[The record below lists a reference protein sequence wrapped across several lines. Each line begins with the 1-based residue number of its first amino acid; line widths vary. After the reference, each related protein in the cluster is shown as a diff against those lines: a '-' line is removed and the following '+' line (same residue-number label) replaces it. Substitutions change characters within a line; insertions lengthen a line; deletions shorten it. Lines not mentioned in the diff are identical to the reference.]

1 MVQAFPL
8 TAVRRGLTEYPAAL
22 TLRTPHIPEKTMT
35 PLIFLLQGLL
45 VGFLASVPLGPI
57 GVICIQRTLSGTYKS
72 GFASGLG
79 AATADTIFVSLA
91 VFSLSFLT
99 DFMELHKHWF
109 TAIGGLLVIALG
121 FSIFYKRVKRPSQ
134 RRQTKSSLL
143 SDYLSIL
150 LLTLTNP
157 AYILVFITL
166 FAALGISS
174 EGHSTLTNLGL
185 LVGVLCGAACW
196 WFTLTYAVSKLRR
209 KFRLRHLWWINKIT
223 GVVIILFGILLVL
236 SLVVNL
242 GPVGRILP

>member
-1 MVQAFPL
+1 MGSLLLF
-8 TAVRRGLTEYPAAL
+8 
-22 TLRTPHIPEKTMT
+22 
-35 PLIFLLQGLL
+35 LQGLL

-57 GVICIQRTLSGTYKS
+57 GVICVQRTLSGTHKS
-72 GFASGLG
+72 GFFSGIG
-79 AATADTIFVSLA
+79 AATADTIFAALA

-99 DFMELHKHWF
+99 DFMDAHKVWF
-109 TAIGGLLVIALG
+109 TAIGGILIIVLG

-150 LLTLTNP
+150 FLTLTNP

-174 EGHSTLTNLGL
+174 EGHSTAVNVL
-185 LVGVLCGAACW
+185 LIFGVLLGAACW
-196 WFTLTYAVSKLRR
+196 WFTLTYAVSMLRR
-209 KFRLRHLWWINKIT
+209 RFRLRHLWWINKIT
-223 GVVIILFGILLVL
+223 GSVIILFGILLVL
-236 SLVVNL
+236 SIVVNL

>member
-1 MVQAFPL
+1 MGSLLLF
-8 TAVRRGLTEYPAAL
+8 
-22 TLRTPHIPEKTMT
+22 
-35 PLIFLLQGLL
+35 LQGLL

-57 GVICIQRTLSGTYKS
+57 GVICIQRTLSGTHKS
-72 GFASGLG
+72 GFFSGLG
-79 AATADTIFVSLA
+79 TATADTIFATLA

-109 TAIGGLLVIALG
+109 TAIGGILIIVLG

-134 RRQTKSSLL
+134 RRQTRSSLL

-150 LLTLTNP
+150 FLTLTNP

-174 EGHSTLTNLGL
+174 EGHHTAVNLL
-185 LVGVLCGAACW
+185 LILGVLIGAACW

-209 KFRLRHLWWINKIT
+209 RFRLRHLWWINKIT
-223 GVVIILFGILLVL
+223 GAVIIAFGMLLVL
-236 SLVVNL
+236 SIVVYL
-242 GPVGRILP
+242 GPVEKILP

>member
-1 MVQAFPL
+1 MGSLLLF
-8 TAVRRGLTEYPAAL
+8 
-22 TLRTPHIPEKTMT
+22 
-35 PLIFLLQGLL
+35 LQGLL

-57 GVICIQRTLSGTYKS
+57 GVICIQRTLSGTHKS
-72 GFASGLG
+72 GFFSGLG
-79 AATADTIFVSLA
+79 AATADTIFATLA

-109 TAIGGLLVIALG
+109 TAIGGILIIVLG

-134 RRQTKSSLL
+134 RRQTRSSLL

-150 LLTLTNP
+150 FLTLTNP

-174 EGHSTLTNLGL
+174 EGHHTAVNLL
-185 LVGVLCGAACW
+185 LILGVLIGAACW

-209 KFRLRHLWWINKIT
+209 RFRLRHLWWINKIT
-223 GVVIILFGILLVL
+223 GAVIIAFGMLLLL
-236 SLVVNL
+236 SIVVYL
-242 GPVGRILP
+242 GPVEKILP

>member
-1 MVQAFPL
+1 MGSLLLF
-8 TAVRRGLTEYPAAL
+8 
-22 TLRTPHIPEKTMT
+22 
-35 PLIFLLQGLL
+35 LQGLL

-57 GVICIQRTLSGTYKS
+57 GVICIQRTLSGTHKS
-72 GFASGLG
+72 GFFSGLG
-79 AATADTIFVSLA
+79 AATADTIFATLA

-109 TAIGGLLVIALG
+109 TAIGGILIIVLG

-134 RRQTKSSLL
+134 RRQTRSSLL

-150 LLTLTNP
+150 FLTLTNP

-174 EGHSTLTNLGL
+174 EGHHTAVNLL
-185 LVGVLCGAACW
+185 LILGVLIGAACW

-209 KFRLRHLWWINKIT
+209 RFRLRHLWWINKIT
-223 GVVIILFGILLVL
+223 GAVIIAFGMLLVL
-236 SLVVNL
+236 SIVVYL
-242 GPVGRILP
+242 GPVEKILP

>member
-1 MVQAFPL
+1 MGSLLLF
-8 TAVRRGLTEYPAAL
+8 
-22 TLRTPHIPEKTMT
+22 
-35 PLIFLLQGLL
+35 LQGLL

-57 GVICIQRTLSGTYKS
+57 GVICIQRTLSGTHKS
-72 GFASGLG
+72 GFFSGLG
-79 AATADTIFVSLA
+79 AATADTIFATLA

-109 TAIGGLLVIALG
+109 TAIGGILIIVLG

-134 RRQTKSSLL
+134 RRQTRSSLL

-150 LLTLTNP
+150 FLTLTNP

-174 EGHSTLTNLGL
+174 EGHHTAVNLL
-185 LVGVLCGAACW
+185 LILGVLIGAACW

-209 KFRLRHLWWINKIT
+209 RFRLRHLWWINQIT
-223 GVVIILFGILLVL
+223 GAVIIAFGMLLVL
-236 SLVVNL
+236 SIVVYL
-242 GPVGRILP
+242 GPVEKILP